1 MTLKGLSKYNVE
13 LVDGE
18 VNVTNRYGRTVSS
31 YTSLSQYKPK
41 YKLLTDCGNRKYISI
56 GQLRFMM
63 KHPEVSA
70 DAISCRG
77 IGIKFDDDGNVVNL
91 NGGNRKRSYAT
102 FTGIEDAL
110 NTVLFLMSVKN
121 GDERPLLNFV
131 ADSRW
136 NAIVTVARL
145 LKCSISKVSRHFE
158 KAVDEFMKQVKDFN
172 VREIK
177 PLFSWLCKV
186 LKCVVLTEGK
196 VKTCSFLEGI
206 SEKKTKDWLS

>member
-1 MTLKGLSKYNVE
+1 MILKGLSKYDVE
-13 LVDGE
+13 LVDGK
-18 VNVTNRYGRTVSS
+18 VKVTNRYGRTVSPYAS
-31 YTSLSQYKPK
+31 PAQYKPS
-41 YKLLTDCGNRKYISI
+41 YKLLTDCGNKKYISI
-56 GQLRFMM
+56 GQLRFML

-70 DAISCRG
+70 DAISCQG

-91 NGGNRKRSYAT
+91 NGGTRKRSYAT

-110 NTVLFLMSVKN
+110 NTVLLLMSVKD
-121 GDERPLLNFV
+121 GDDRPLLHFV
-131 ADSRW
+131 EDSRW
-136 NAIVTVARL
+136 NAINTVARL

-158 KAVDEFMKQVKDFN
+158 KAAEVFMKQVQDFN

-186 LKCVVLTEGK
+186 LKYVVLAEEK

-206 SEKKTKDWLS
+206 TEKKIKNCLS